1 VIVEIEAL
9 QKIYEGKQRVV
20 AVDGIDL
27 VVQEGELFGL
37 LGPNGAGKTTT
48 ISICTT
54 RALPTAGRVRIAGID
69 VVKTPAAARRYI
81 GVVPQFNTLDR
92 ACTIFENIF
101 FHCLYFGFS
110 RAEAR
115 LRTEQLLG
123 QFHLTERTKAYP
135 AQLSGGLAQRV
146 QISRAIAHRPK
157 VLFLDEP
164 SAGLDPQSRIAM
176 WEAVRGVREEG
187 ITVVLTTHYM
197 EEADELC
204 DRVAIIDHGKILVQD
219 TPTALKGSVGAQK
232 VYELDLREEK
242 NVGVL
247 MEQLRHLPGVSGVE
261 PTAKGVRVLAQGTEG
276 LLSDVV
282 READPYGLRDLEI
295 TETSL
300 ETVFIRLT
308 GRDLRE

>member
-1 VIVEIEAL
+1 MIVEIEGL
-9 QKIYEGKQRVV
+9 RKIYNGKQRVV
-20 AVDGIDL
+20 AVDDIDL
-27 VVQEGELFGL
+27 SVHDGELFGL

-54 RALPTAGRVRIAGID
+54 RALPTAGHVRIAGID
-69 VVKTPAAARRYI
+69 VVKNPSRARQSI
-81 GVVPQFNTLDR
+81 GVVPQYNTLDR
-92 ACTIFENIF
+92 ACTVFENIH

-110 RAEAR
+110 RADAR
-115 LRTEQLLG
+115 QRTSQLLA
-123 QFHLTERTKAYP
+123 QFHLSERAGAYP

-146 QISRAIAHRPK
+146 QIARAIAHHPK

-176 WEAVRGVREEG
+176 WEAVRGLREEG

-232 VYELDLREEK
+232 MYELDLRSTKDIPVLIERLQRL
-242 NVGVL
+242 NGVASA
-247 MEQLRHLPGVSGVE
+247 EAAG
-261 PTAKGVRVLAQGTEG
+261 KGVRIFAHSAEG
-276 LLSDVV
+276 LLSEVV
-282 READPYGLRDLEI
+282 REANPYGLRDL
-295 TETSL
+295 TVAETSL

>member
-1 VIVEIEAL
+1 MIVQIEAL

-27 VVQEGELFGL
+27 NVEEGELFGL

-54 RALPTAGRVRIAGID
+54 RALPTSGRVRIAGID
-69 VVKTPAAARRYI
+69 VVHTPAIARRSI
-81 GVVPQFNTLDR
+81 GVVPQYNTLDR
-92 ACTIFENIF
+92 ACTVFENIQ

-110 RAEAR
+110 RVEAKQ
-115 LRTEQLLG
+115 RTEQLLA
-123 QFHLTERTKAYP
+123 QFHLSERAGAYP

-146 QISRAIAHRPK
+146 QIARAIAHRPK

-176 WEAVRGVREEG
+176 WDAVRGLREEG

-204 DRVAIIDHGKILVQD
+204 DRVAIIDHGRILVQD
-219 TPTALKGSVGAQK
+219 TPAALKGSVGAQR
-232 VYELDLREEK
+232 VYELDLRSHD
-242 NVGVL
+242 NVPSLV
-247 MEQLRHLPGVSGVE
+247 EQLQKLPGVVSAE
-261 PTAKGVRVLAQGTEG
+261 TNPKGVRIFAQGADG
-276 LLSDVV
+276 LLSDIV
-282 READPYGLRDLEI
+282 READPYGLRDLTI